1 MTAMVMSLRPGIPA
15 ARWSRY
21 IYMALTGMTSNQ
33 CATLCLMAANVT
45 CHYYVVVGSTCYL
58 GNLNQ
63 LQSILSQ
70 RTDSQDLY
78 FLAGFIE
85 VFFMQLSLALKVEW
99 WRPEQVWQDWRLG

>member
-1 MTAMVMSLRPGIPA
+1 MTATMMPLRPGIPA

-21 IYMALTGMTSNQ
+21 IYMALTGMTSNE

-45 CHYYVVVGSTCYL
+45 CHYYVVVGSTCHL

-85 VFFMQLSLALKVEW
+85 VFFEATGLSA
-99 WRPEQVWQDWRLG
+99 

>member
-21 IYMALTGMTSNQ
+21 IYMALTGMTSNE

-45 CHYYVVVGSTCYL
+45 CHYYVVVGSTCHL

-63 LQSILSQ
+63 MQSILSQ

-78 FLAGFIE
+78 FLAGFSG
-85 VFFMQLSLALKVEW
+85 VFFDATALSA
-99 WRPEQVWQDWRLG
+99 